1 MKLSDRDKKLLLVLA
16 IVAIICIPY
25 FLISGPISEKNTA
38 VKAEVDTLQSRYDYL
53 KGLYDQKDFFVS
65 ETMNYETQRAELISR
80 FPEDIEQEAVIYF
93 IHNTEELLPVTM
105 AQVGLGEIT
114 AGSISGA
121 TTTATSN
128 VVGEVTGTEGTTA
141 ADTATTVDG
150 AATTTDATT
159 TTATTDT
166 TATTAIG
173 SGLEGVATTTTLS
186 YTCTYDSFKKFINYI
201 KEYEDRMVIPSFSA
215 SYTIADDMVSGSLT
229 LIQYA
234 IRGEE
239 RELPAYE
246 YKSDYYGTDNIF
258 VNNTS
263 ATYDPTTA
271 GTNYDFFMML
281 SQPAADLQSFI
292 VGKANDGNR
301 ESYIYT
307 DDNGKQ
313 SVTITVSGGEGSYL
327 ISYQIG
333 DISYAES
340 AFDPGD
346 MLDLKIISS
355 ARIGNEDLVSAD
367 VNLINETDKTLYVS
381 IVNDDK
387 ENERVNIASVTGDVS
402 VY

>member
-1 MKLSDRDKKLLLVLA
+1 MKLSDRDKKLLLILA

-38 VKAEVDTLQSRYDYL
+38 VKAEVDTLQSQYDYL

-65 ETMNYETQRAELISR
+65 ETMNYETQRVELISR
-80 FPEDIEQEAVIYF
+80 FPEDIDQEAVIYF

-114 AGSISGA
+114 AGSILGA
-121 TTTATSN
+121 ATTATSN
-128 VVGEVTGTEGTTA
+128 VATDTVA
-141 ADTATTVDG
+141 A
-150 AATTTDATT
+150 TDATT
-159 TTATTDT
+159 TTDAAATADGTVTTTDPT
-166 TATTAIG
+166 VTTAIG
-173 SGLEGVATTTTLS
+173 SDLVGVTTTTSLS

-201 KEYEDRMVIPSFSA
+201 KEYEDRMVAPSFSA
-215 SYTIADDMVSGSLT
+215 SYTVADDMVSGSVT

-234 IRGEE
+234 IKGEG
-239 RELPAYE
+239 RELPAYG

-263 ATYDPTTA
+263 ANYDPTTA
-271 GTNYDFFMML
+271 GYNYDFFVML
-281 SQPAADLQSFI
+281 SQPAADVQSFI
-292 VGKANDGNR
+292 VGKANDGDR

-313 SVTITVSGGEGSYL
+313 QITITVSGSEGAYL
-327 ISYQIG
+327 IGYQIG

-355 ARIGNEDLVSAD
+355 ARVGSEDLVSSD

-387 ENERVNIASVTGDVS
+387 ENKRVNIASVTGDIS

>member
-16 IVAIICIPY
+16 IVAIIFIPY
-25 FLISGPISEKNTA
+25 FVISGPISEKNTA
-38 VKAEVDTLQSRYDYL
+38 LKSEVDNLQSQYDYL
-53 KGLYDQKDFFVS
+53 KGLYDQKDYFVS
-65 ETMNYETQRAELISR
+65 ETMNYETMRAELISR

-114 AGSISGA
+114 SGSISGA
-121 TTTATSN
+121 TTTATSD
-128 VVGEVTGTEGTTA
+128 VTSDGTATVDAATSTGEAVTADGTAVTDGTVAADGTT
-141 ADTATTVDG
+141 
-150 AATTTDATT
+150 
-159 TTATTDT
+159 
-166 TATTAIG
+166 TTAIG
-173 SGLEGVATTTTLS
+173 SGLEGVTTTTTLS

-201 KEYEDRMVIPSFSA
+201 KEYEDRMVMPSFSA
-215 SYTIADDMVSGSLT
+215 SYTVADDMVSGSLT

-234 IRGEE
+234 IKGEG

-258 VNNTS
+258 VNNKS

-271 GTNYDFFMML
+271 GYNYDFFVML
-281 SQPAADLQSFI
+281 SQPAADVQSFI
-292 VGKANDGNR
+292 VGKANDGDR

-313 SVTITVSGGEGSYL
+313 QITITVSGSEGAYL
-327 ISYQIG
+327 IGYQIG
-333 DISYAES
+333 EISYAES

-355 ARIGNEDLVSAD
+355 SRVGSEDLVSAD
-367 VNLINETDKTLYVS
+367 INLINETDKTLYVS

-387 ENERVNIASVTGDVS
+387 DNERVNIASVTGDIS